1 MAEGIMLQGTA
12 SNVGKSILTTALCRI
27 FAEDGYRVAP
37 FKAWNMAL
45 NSYVTKDGGE
55 IGRAQ
60 AVQAKAAGVE
70 INVDMQPFLVKPKGG
85 GLSQI
90 IVRGTPIGDRGLD
103 RKNED
108 YIDWAVEI
116 IDQSLT
122 ALGQD
127 YQVLVIE
134 GAGAAAEI
142 NIKDQDLANMRIAK
156 LNQTP
161 VLLVADVDRG
171 GALASVV
178 GTLKLLEPEER
189 KLVKGIILNKFRGDY
204 ELLKPGLD
212 ILEEKTGKPIVGVI
226 PYFKGFKIPDEDA
239 VVLDRFDSEEAE
251 IKIGVLKLPH
261 ISNFT
266 DFDALAEE
274 EEVMVDYITK
284 NDELADYDALIIPGT
299 KNTVADLLYL
309 QEEGLAERI
318 IELAEQGMNIVGIC
332 GGYQILG
339 TKLIDPKL
347 VEGTE
352 KELTGL
358 GLLDLETTFN
368 QAKTTHQAEAVIE
381 SDVGFMAEL
390 VGKEVTGYE
399 IHMGQSKL
407 GAEAVPFCRIE
418 KRSQQEVEVIDGAC
432 NQTGSI
438 WGTYLHGIFDNHR
451 FRLEFIN
458 HLRQQKGLE
467 LLEVDSTASQDKL
480 EEGYQK
486 LAAIVRENLDLDYI
500 YQVLEEDGMLL

>member
-1 MAEGIMLQGTA
+1 MLQGTA

>member
-1 MAEGIMLQGTA
+1 MVEGIMLQGTA
-12 SNVGKSILTTALCRI
+12 SNVGKSILATALCRI

-55 IGRAQ
+55 VGRAQ
-60 AVQAKAAGVE
+60 AVQAKAAGIE
-70 INVDMQPFLVKPKGG
+70 IDVDMQPLLVKPKGG

-90 IVRGTPIGDRGLD
+90 IVRGKPIGDRGLD
-103 RKNED
+103 RKTEE

-122 ALGQD
+122 ELGQN
-127 YQVLVIE
+127 YQVLVME

-212 ILEEKTGKPIVGVI
+212 ILEEKTGKPVVGVI

-318 IELAEQGMNIVGIC
+318 TELAEQGMNIVGIC

-339 TKLIDPKL
+339 TKLIDPEL

-352 KELTGL
+352 EELPGL

-381 SDVGFMAEL
+381 SEVGFMANL
-390 VGKEVTGYE
+390 ASKEVTGYE

-432 NQTGSI
+432 NQSGSV
-438 WGTYLHGIFDNHR
+438 WGTYLHGIFDNHH
-451 FRLEFIN
+451 FRLSFIN

-467 LLEVDSTASQDKL
+467 LLEVESDASQDKL

>member
-1 MAEGIMLQGTA
+1 MAQGIMFQGTA
-12 SNVGKSILTTALCRI
+12 SNVGKSILATALCRI

-55 IGRAQ
+55 VGRAQ
-60 AVQAKAAGVE
+60 AVQAKAAGIE
-70 INVDMQPFLVKPKGG
+70 IDVDMQPLLVKPKGG

-90 IVRGTPIGDRGLD
+90 IVRGKPIGDRGLD
-103 RKNED
+103 RKTEE

-122 ALGQD
+122 ELGQD
-127 YQVLVIE
+127 YQVLVME

-178 GTLKLLEPEER
+178 GTLKLLELEER

-212 ILEEKTGKPIVGVI
+212 ILEEKTGKPVVGVI

-318 IELAEQGMNIVGIC
+318 TELAEQGMNVVGIC
-332 GGYQILG
+332 GGYQLLG
-339 TKLIDPKL
+339 TKLIDPEL

-352 KELTGL
+352 EELPGL

-381 SDVGFMAEL
+381 SEVGFMANL
-390 VGKEVTGYE
+390 ASKEVTGYE
-399 IHMGQSKL
+399 IHMGQSEL
-407 GAEAVPFCRIE
+407 GADAVPFCRVE
-418 KRSQQEVEVIDGAC
+418 KRSQQEVKILDGAC
-432 NQTGSI
+432 NQTGSV

-467 LLEVDSTASQDKL
+467 LLEVDSDVSQDKL

-486 LAAIVRENLDLDYI
+486 LATIVRENLDLDYI
-500 YQVLEEDGMLL
+500 YHVLEEDGMLL